1 MKYQLSQTSRLVN
14 FSFRDCVPPRVVV
27 CLRIWLLYYILST
40 SRLRWHCTQFHKWC
54 APQAKARVCKQAT
67 SYTARKSSNRKKKAV
82 CVDMLQQHT
91 SHISVLFRSISP
103 ERTFIGLIYTVGVSA
118 GFYGLARLE
127 QLKPGRAAFE
137 NSAAAS
143 SRLRVLVQYD
153 ITFLP
158 EVISTNYNEHT
169 LRRAVITGNLVLAIG
184 KSFSMRV
191 DDRPLGRKRCE
202 RT

>member
-1 MKYQLSQTSRLVN
+1 
-14 FSFRDCVPPRVVV
+14 
-27 CLRIWLLYYILST
+27 
-40 SRLRWHCTQFHKWC
+40 
-54 APQAKARVCKQAT
+54 
-67 SYTARKSSNRKKKAV
+67 
-82 CVDMLQQHT
+82 MLQQHT
-91 SHISVLFRSISP
+91 FHISVLFRSISP

-202 RT
+202 RTWRKIVVAADWEGVKNVIFDKTFFSWVKTLRIYNKCRNYIFVALGCLLCCAGKTLF